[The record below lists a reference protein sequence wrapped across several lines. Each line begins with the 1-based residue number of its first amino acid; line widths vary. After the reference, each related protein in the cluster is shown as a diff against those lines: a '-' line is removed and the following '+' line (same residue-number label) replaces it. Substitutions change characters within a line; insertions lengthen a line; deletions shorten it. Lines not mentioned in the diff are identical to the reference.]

1 LTKWSEPPP
10 SGPPWLHSRFWP
22 SSPWTRSAKPRQV
35 GSSLDNDVERGY
47 ERPLIEDMMMTNI
60 FPGLET
66 TMLDMAALTRA
77 AA

>member
-1 LTKWSEPPP
+1 M
-10 SGPPWLHSRFWP
+10 
-22 SSPWTRSAKPRQV
+22 KPRQV

-66 TMLDMAALTRA
+66 TMLDMAALTQA

>member
-1 LTKWSEPPP
+1 MKPPHVARP
-10 SGPPWLHSRFWP
+10 
-22 SSPWTRSAKPRQV
+22 
-35 GSSLDNDVERGY
+35 LDNDVERGY
-47 ERPLIEDMMMTNI
+47 ERPLIEDVMMTNI